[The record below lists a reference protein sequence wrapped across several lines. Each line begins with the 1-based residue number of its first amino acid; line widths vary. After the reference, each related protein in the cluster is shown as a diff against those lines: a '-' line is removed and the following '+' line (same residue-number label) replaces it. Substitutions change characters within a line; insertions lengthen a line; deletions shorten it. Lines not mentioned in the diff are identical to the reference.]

1 MGLLPPVD
9 EFNGL
14 DRLDGAADKESRVL
28 GAWFKLPFEIPFLVI
43 GVLAFL
49 PPGETSIK
57 SSSSSEKSLEATPGR
72 DDMVSGLL

>member
-28 GAWFKLPFEIPFLVI
+28 GA
-43 GVLAFL
+43 
-49 PPGETSIK
+49 
-57 SSSSSEKSLEATPGR
+57 
-72 DDMVSGLL
+72 